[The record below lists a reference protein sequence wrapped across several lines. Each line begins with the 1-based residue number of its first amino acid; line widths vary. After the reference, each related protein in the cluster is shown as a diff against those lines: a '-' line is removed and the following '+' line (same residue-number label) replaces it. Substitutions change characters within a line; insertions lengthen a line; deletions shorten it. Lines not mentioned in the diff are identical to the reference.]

1 MNKTYIPKVN
11 KKQKWYLINANNQTL
26 GRLSSKIAN
35 LVTGKNRASYAPHII
50 SPEYFIITNSQYIV
64 VSGKKTHQKLYI
76 RHSGRPGGLKEETFE
91 KLQKRR
97 PNRIIEKAIKG
108 MLPKHSLGRKLF
120 THIKVYSTEKH
131 PYKKQKP
138 QEILL
143 D

>member
-1 MNKTYIPKVN
+1 MNKTYIPKTN

-35 LVTGKNRASYAPHII
+35 LVRGKNQAFYAPYTI
-50 SPEYFIITNSQYIV
+50 SPLYFIITNSQHIII
-64 VSGKKTHQKLYI
+64 SGKKTHQKLYI
-76 RHSGRPGGLKEETFE
+76 RHSGHPGGLKEETFE
-91 KLQKRR
+91 KLQKRI

-108 MLPKHSLGRKLF
+108 MLPKRSLGRKLF
-120 THIKVYSTEKH
+120 THIKAYSTDKH

-143 D
+143 R